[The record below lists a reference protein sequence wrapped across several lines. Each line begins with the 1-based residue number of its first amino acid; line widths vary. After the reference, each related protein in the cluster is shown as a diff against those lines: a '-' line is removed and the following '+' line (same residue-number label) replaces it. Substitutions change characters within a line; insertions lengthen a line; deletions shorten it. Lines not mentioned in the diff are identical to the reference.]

1 MFLNTVAPDGGDI
14 GRVAAADGTEA
25 KNRPVNFSVDIRRK
39 MMLLFASMPRWLE
52 AALAVFFL
60 ILTAPLWVFLI
71 VWIKLDS
78 RGPAFFRQLR
88 VGKDGQ
94 LFWLWK
100 FRGMVENGTNGY
112 HHSNISGKD
121 DPRVSRAGRFLRAT
135 KMDELPQLINI
146 LKGEMSFVGP
156 RPEVPEM
163 IEKYPPRALDV
174 LAFKPGLTCPGT
186 LTYVLQMEQYLP
198 PNGEAEGFYLKNIV
212 EKKARLDLMY
222 LQKENVVEDLRLI
235 FVSTPWAILKR
246 AGARLMPNGK
256 TPPLFSEEPLPQIK
270 EKVSI

>member
-1 MFLNTVAPDGGDI
+1 
-14 GRVAAADGTEA
+14 
-25 KNRPVNFSVDIRRK
+25 
-39 MMLLFASMPRWLE
+39 MPRWLE

-60 ILTAPLWVFLI
+60 ILTAPLWLFLI
-71 VWIKLDS
+71 LWIKLDS

-88 VGKDGQ
+88 VGRNGQ

-100 FRGMVENGTNGY
+100 FRGMVENGSNGNGY
-112 HHSNISGKD
+112 HSNITVNN

-146 LKGEMSFVGP
+146 LKGEMTFVGP

-198 PNGEAEGFYLKNIV
+198 SNGEAEEFYLKNLV

-222 LQKENVVEDLRLI
+222 LQRRNVAGDLRLI

-246 AGARLMPNGK
+246 VSRQLFLQPK
-256 TPPLFSEEPLPQIK
+256 KLPLPLEEPEPRFE
-270 EKVSI
+270 EKVSA

>member
-1 MFLNTVAPDGGDI
+1 
-14 GRVAAADGTEA
+14 
-25 KNRPVNFSVDIRRK
+25 
-39 MMLLFASMPRWLE
+39 MPRWLE

-60 ILTAPLWVFLI
+60 ILTAPLWLFLI
-71 VWIKLDS
+71 LWIKLDS

-88 VGKDGQ
+88 VGQDGR

-100 FRGMVENGTNGY
+100 FRGMVENGSNGHPPY
-112 HHSNISGKD
+112 HSNVSGKN

-146 LKGEMSFVGP
+146 LKGEMAFVGP

-186 LTYVLQMEQYLP
+186 LTYVLQMEPHLP
-198 PNGEAEGFYLKNIV
+198 SNGEAEEFYLKNLV

-222 LQKENVVEDLRLI
+222 LQKRGVAGDLRLI

-246 AGARLMPNGK
+246 VS
-256 TPPLFSEEPLPQIK
+256 PPLFHQPEKLERPHTEPVSRIE
-270 EKVSI
+270 EKVSA

>member
-1 MFLNTVAPDGGDI
+1 
-14 GRVAAADGTEA
+14 
-25 KNRPVNFSVDIRRK
+25 
-39 MMLLFASMPRWLE
+39 MPRWLE

-88 VGKDGQ
+88 VGKGGE

-100 FRGMVENGTNGY
+100 FRGMVENGANGC
-112 HHSNISGKD
+112 HHSNVSGKD

-163 IEKYPPRALDV
+163 IEKYPSRALDV
-174 LAFKPGLTCPGT
+174 LAFRPGLTCPGT
-186 LTYVLQMEQYLP
+186 LTYVLQMEQFLP
-198 PNGEAEGFYLKNIV
+198 PNGEAEGFYLRNIV

-222 LQKENVVEDLRLI
+222 LQKQDMAGDLRLI
-235 FVSTPWAILKR
+235 FVSTPWAIVKR
-246 AGARLMPNGK
+246 VGGRLFLPSGEMPYF
-256 TPPLFSEEPLPQIK
+256 PEESLPEIK
-270 EKVSI
+270 EKISV

>member
-1 MFLNTVAPDGGDI
+1 
-14 GRVAAADGTEA
+14 
-25 KNRPVNFSVDIRRK
+25 
-39 MMLLFASMPRWLE
+39 MPRWLE
-52 AALAVFFL
+52 VALAVLFL

-71 VWIKLDS
+71 IWIKLDS

-88 VGKDGQ
+88 VGKEGR

-100 FRGMVENGTNGY
+100 FRGMTENGSNGHPY
-112 HHSNISGKD
+112 HSYVSGKD

-186 LTYVLQMEQYLP
+186 LTYVLQMEQFLP
-198 PNGEAEGFYLKNIV
+198 PNGEAEGFYLENIV

-222 LQKENVVEDLRLI
+222 LQKENVANDLRLI

-246 AGARLMPNGK
+246 VTRQ
-256 TPPLFSEEPLPQIK
+256 LFFPSEKIQLFPEATLPK
-270 EKVSI
+270 LEEKVSA

>member
-1 MFLNTVAPDGGDI
+1 
-14 GRVAAADGTEA
+14 
-25 KNRPVNFSVDIRRK
+25 
-39 MMLLFASMPRWLE
+39 MPRWLE

-60 ILTAPLWVFLI
+60 ILTTPLWVFLI

-88 VGKDGQ
+88 VGKDGR

-100 FRGMVENGTNGY
+100 FRGMVENGANGH

-146 LKGEMSFVGP
+146 LKGEMTFVGP

-163 IEKYPPRALDV
+163 IEKYPQRALEV

-186 LTYVLQMEQYLP
+186 LTYVLQMEQFLP
-198 PNGEAEGFYLKNIV
+198 ANGEAEEFYLKNIV

-222 LQKENVVEDLRLI
+222 LQRQDAVNDLRLV

-246 AGARLMPNGK
+246 VSRQLSLHPEKLQLAP
-256 TPPLFSEEPLPQIK
+256 EEPEPLLK
-270 EKVSI
+270 EKVTA

>member
-1 MFLNTVAPDGGDI
+1 
-14 GRVAAADGTEA
+14 
-25 KNRPVNFSVDIRRK
+25 
-39 MMLLFASMPRWLE
+39 MPRWLE

-60 ILTAPLWVFLI
+60 VLTAPLWLFLI
-71 VWIKLDS
+71 LWIKLDS

-100 FRGMVENGTNGY
+100 FRGMVENGSNGHS
-112 HHSNISGKD
+112 HHSNVSGKN
-121 DPRVSRAGRFLRAT
+121 DPRISRAGRFLRAT
-135 KMDELPQLINI
+135 KMDELPQFINI
-146 LKGEMSFVGP
+146 LKGEMTFVGP

-198 PNGEAEGFYLKNIV
+198 TNGEAEEFYLKNLV

-222 LQKENVVEDLRLI
+222 LQKQNAAGDLRLI

-246 AGARLMPNGK
+246 ASRQLFRRPEK
-256 TPPLFSEEPLPQIK
+256 FHLTPPRPLPRTK
-270 EKVSI
+270 EKVSA

>member
-1 MFLNTVAPDGGDI
+1 
-14 GRVAAADGTEA
+14 
-25 KNRPVNFSVDIRRK
+25 
-39 MMLLFASMPRWLE
+39 MPRWLE

-60 ILTAPLWVFLI
+60 ILTAPLWIFLI

-88 VGKDGQ
+88 VGKDGR
-94 LFWLWK
+94 LFRLWK

-112 HHSNISGKD
+112 HHSNVSGKD
-121 DPRVSRAGRFLRAT
+121 DPRVSRAGRFLRIT

-186 LTYVLQMEQYLP
+186 LTYILQMEQFLP
-198 PNGEAEGFYLKNIV
+198 PNGEAEGFYLQNIV

-222 LQKENVVEDLRLI
+222 LQSQDAAGDLRLI

-246 AGARLMPNGK
+246 VGGRLLPSNEK
-256 TPPLFSEEPLPQIK
+256 IDLLPQESLSKIE
-270 EKVSI
+270 EKIPA

>member
-1 MFLNTVAPDGGDI
+1 MNKA
-14 GRVAAADGTEA
+14 AAADDNGV

-39 MMLLFASMPRWLE
+39 MMLLFPPMPRWLE

-78 RGPAFFRQLR
+78 KGPAFFRQLR
-88 VGKDGQ
+88 VGKDGR

-100 FRGMVENGTNGY
+100 FRGMVENGTNGHH
-112 HHSNISGKD
+112 HHSNVSGKD

-163 IEKYPPRALDV
+163 IEKYPLRALEV
-174 LAFKPGLTCPGT
+174 LTFKPGLTCPGT
-186 LTYVLQMEQYLP
+186 LTYVLQMEQFLP
-198 PNGEAEGFYLKNIV
+198 PNGEAEGFYLRNIV

-246 AGARLMPNGK
+246 AGGRLMPNGK

>member
-1 MFLNTVAPDGGDI
+1 
-14 GRVAAADGTEA
+14 
-25 KNRPVNFSVDIRRK
+25 
-39 MMLLFASMPRWLE
+39 MPRWLE

-60 ILTAPLWVFLI
+60 TLTSPLWVFLI
-71 VWIKLDS
+71 IWIKLDS

-88 VGKDGQ
+88 VGKDGR

-100 FRGMVENGTNGY
+100 FRGMVENGTNG
-112 HHSNISGKD
+112 HPCHSNISGKD

-135 KMDELPQLINI
+135 KMDELPQFINI

-186 LTYVLQMEQYLP
+186 LTYILQMEQFLP
-198 PNGEAEGFYLKNIV
+198 ANGEAEGFYLKNIV

-222 LQKENVVEDLRLI
+222 LQRQDAANDLRLI
-235 FVSTPWAILKR
+235 FVSTPWAIIKR
-246 AGARLMPNGK
+246 VSGRLFFPSEK
-256 TPPLFSEEPLPQIK
+256 IQLLPEEPLVKIE
-270 EKVSI
+270 EKIPV